1 LKDTHQQAVVQNALQ
16 TTLVMMVLV
25 FQDMGFLVQVV
36 MQQLMT
42 NV

>member
-1 LKDTHQQAVVQNALQ
+1 MRQQIVVQNALQ